1 MGWELLDNGK
11 ELQHDPPQPEASHS
25 SKPTDT
31 LSLNKSSDRKN
42 ILKLADEV
50 VKLVIQITR
59 LGNCVCKL
67 FSFTSFVDCFD
78 DKYLSYYVIDNS

>member
-31 LSLNKSSDRKN
+31 LSLNKSSDRQN
-42 ILKLADEV
+42 ILKSADKV
-50 VKLVIQITR
+50 VKIVIQITM
-59 LGNCVCKL
+59 LDNCVCKL
-67 FSFTSFVDCFD
+67 FSFTSFVELFD
-78 DKYLSYYVIDNS
+78 YKYLSYYVIDNS